1 MSDFPK
7 DPAILL
13 SWTNMKLRD
22 FYPDIE
28 ALCDDLCIGMEE
40 LCGTLAEGGFTYD
53 REHNRFV

>member
-1 MSDFPK
+1 MSDFPE

-28 ALCDDLCIGMEE
+28 TLCDDLCIGMEE
-40 LCGTLAEGGFTYD
+40 LCGILAEGGFTYD